1 MRARATET
9 LDGVLAAFAAAWP
22 GADAR
27 PIRRA
32 HEVAA
37 RAHEGQ
43 WRQSGDPYLT
53 HAVAVAMIVA
63 ELGARQ
69 EVVCAA
75 LLHDVPGGS
84 DRPDVP
90 GGSDRPDVPVGSDG
104 PGVPVGLG
112 RLRRDFGADVA
123 DLVAEVEALD
133 RDAVAISA
141 LRADVAEGAVP
152 ASVDGDVLLLKLA
165 DRLHNMRTMRF
176 LPPAKQRVKSAHT
189 LELMAP
195 LARLLGLDPMG
206 RELGDLA
213 SRILHPHWYAGV
225 SPRALRVAATLL
237 PGHARARWLE
247 EWAGELATLPTRR
260 ARLGF
265 VVRLLPGVPRLAI
278 TVRHTS

>member
-22 GADAR
+22 GADTR

-84 DRPDVP
+84 DRP
-90 GGSDRPDVPVGSDG
+90 GVPVGSDG
-104 PGVPVGLG
+104 PV